1 MSFLF
6 LFVIETPKKSV
17 SNTRSEGR
25 GRRQAMFEGPRHVS
39 KHRRPANHR
48 CRPCQQTNH
57 STPLY
62 IISLSSRI
70 ICSLFFKYRK
80 TGRHGFYKQ
89 QLLPQSLRS
98 NPSFKPFSYSK
109 NTSTCMV
116 SQTDPYP
123 SRFIQ
128 LSYN

>member
-1 MSFLF
+1 LIAPRKEENSNMSFLF

-70 ICSLFFKYRK
+70 ICSLFLN
-80 TGRHGFYKQ
+80 TEKQ
-89 QLLPQSLRS
+89 GGMAFTSSSCCLNLSGPTPPS
-98 NPSFKPFSYSK
+98 NPS
-109 NTSTCMV
+109 
-116 SQTDPYP
+116 
-123 SRFIQ
+123 
-128 LSYN
+128 LSPKTPRLAW